1 MTRPAAQPQSRGQW
15 GYTPCPSR
23 PRPRPMSPSKVK
35 KIQLR
40 SELNVLIRENVT
52 CPTWSL
58 KVCCS
63 PSKRLEFS
71 RYFHIIDLWSN
82 FVIIQNILH
91 DFNSFV
97 LREVCFLAQNMV
109 QRSTCLWK
117 RRVICRRRTDEVG
130 RHCFYG
136 PISRLLAE
144 TPREGGR
151 SPRPHRGSLC
161 FSFPV

>member
-1 MTRPAAQPQSRGQW
+1 MSHATDFDTLCCYCHSSQPVFWFAW
-15 GYTPCPSR
+15 GF
-23 PRPRPMSPSKVK
+23 
-35 KIQLR
+35 LF
-40 SELNVLIRENVT
+40 N
-52 CPTWSL
+52 PTWSL